1 MSTPHASPRRTRRL
15 VTLASAAIAALA
27 VGVLP
32 ATQAHATPSPQE
44 VEAQID
50 TLWGTLEPLVEQYNG
65 VHYQLTQN
73 QAKQAALLKQMGP
86 LQIQVDL
93 AQVRVGAMSADLYM
107 HGPGSTVNALLES
120 GTPADLID
128 RLNSVNEL
136 ARQQQATVAQAQQQV
151 AQYATQK
158 QALDLL
164 VAQQQK
170 QDADLA
176 AKKSQIQT
184 QLNQLEQLRS
194 AAYGASGSS
203 AGGSLKPVNCPYT
216 YIGGAGGKAAQVAC
230 SLIGH
235 PYGWGDAGPTYYDC
249 SGLTMVA
256 WAAAGVSLA
265 HYTVT
270 QHSQTKRIS
279 ATDLQPGDL
288 VFYGSDLHHVA
299 LYVGGGW
306 VVHAPKPGDKVR
318 MAQMGEI
325 GSINSYGRPGA

>member
-1 MSTPHASPRRTRRL
+1 MSTPHASHRRTRRL

-32 ATQAHATPSPQE
+32 ATQAHATPTPQE

-107 HGPGSTVNALLES
+107 HGPGSTINALLES

-136 ARQQQATVAQAQQQV
+136 ARQQQQTVAQAQQQV

-184 QLNQLEQLRS
+184 QLNQLEQLRT

-249 SGLTMVA
+249 SGLTMAA

-318 MAQMGEI
+318 MAQMGQI

>member
-1 MSTPHASPRRTRRL
+1 VPTPVAPPRKLRRALTR
-15 VTLASAAIAALA
+15 VLAGFA
-27 VGVLP
+27 VLTITAVVP
-32 ATQAHATPSPQE
+32 ATQAHATPTPTE

-50 TLWGTLEPLVEQYNG
+50 QVWGQLEPLVEQYNG

-86 LQIQVDL
+86 LQTQVDL
-93 AQVRVGAMSADLYM
+93 AEVRVGAMSAQLYM
-107 HGPGSTVNALLES
+107 HGPGGNLNALLES
-120 GTPADLID
+120 GSPATLADQLSA
-128 RLNSVNEL
+128 LNEL
-136 ARQQQATVAQAQQQV
+136 ARQQQETVAQVKQQV
-151 AQYATQK
+151 DQYASQK

-176 AKKSQIQT
+176 AKKNTIQA
-184 QLNQLEQLRS
+184 QLNQLEQLRT
-194 AAYGASGSS
+194 AAYGASGAA
-203 AGGSLKPVNCPYT
+203 AGGSLKPVNCPFT

-249 SGLTMVA
+249 SGLTMAA

-270 QHSQTKRIS
+270 QHSQTRRIS
-279 ATDLQPGDL
+279 ASELQPGDL
-288 VFYGSDLHHVA
+288 VFYCSDLHHVA

-318 MAQMGEI
+318 MAQMGAI
-325 GSINSYGRPGA
+325 GSINSYGRPG

>member
-1 MSTPHASPRRTRRL
+1 VAPRALPRPARRALSLAAAGL
-15 VTLASAAIAALA
+15 VALA
-27 VGVLP
+27 VGALP
-32 ATQAHATPSPQE
+32 ATQAHATPSVTE

-50 TLWGTLEPLVEQYNG
+50 QLWGTLEPLVEQYNG
-65 VHYQLTQN
+65 IHYQLTQN
-73 QAKQAALLKQMGP
+73 QAKQQALVKQMGP
-86 LQIQVDL
+86 LQTQVDL
-93 AQVRVGAMSADLYM
+93 AQVRVGAMSAQLYM
-107 HGPGSTVNALLES
+107 RGPGSNLNALLES
-120 GTPADLID
+120 GSPAALMEE
-128 RLNSVNEL
+128 LASLNEL
-136 ARQQQATVAQAQQQV
+136 ARQQQKTVAQVRQQV
-151 AQYATQK
+151 NQFATQK

-176 AKKSQIQT
+176 AKKNTIQA
-184 QLNQLEQLRS
+184 QLNQLEQLRT
-194 AAYGASGSS
+194 AAYGASGSV
-203 AGGSLKPVNCPYT
+203 AGGVLKPVSCPYT

-235 PYGWGDAGPTYYDC
+235 PYGWGQAGPTYYDC
-249 SGLTMVA
+249 SGLTMAA

-270 QHSQTKRIS
+270 QRSQTRRIS
-279 ATDLQPGDL
+279 ATELQPGDL

-318 MAQMGEI
+318 MAQMGQI
-325 GSINSYGRPGA
+325 GSINSYGRPG

>member
-1 MSTPHASPRRTRRL
+1 MPT
-15 VTLASAAIAALA
+15 SAASRNLRRALIRVLAGLA
-27 VGVLP
+27 VISVTAVVP
-32 ATQAHATPSPQE
+32 ATQAHATPTVTE

-50 TLWGTLEPLVEQYNG
+50 QVWSQLEPLVEQYNG

-73 QAKQAALLKQMGP
+73 QAKQAALMKQMGP
-86 LQIQVDL
+86 LQVQVDL
-93 AQVRVGAMSADLYM
+93 AQVRVGAMSAQLYM
-107 HGPGSTVNALLES
+107 HGPGSNLNALLES
-120 GTPADLID
+120 GSPANLVDQLAS
-128 RLNSVNEL
+128 LNEL
-136 ARQQQATVAQAQQQV
+136 AREQQSTVAQVKQQV
-151 AQYATQK
+151 DQYAKQK
-158 QALDLL
+158 QDLDVL

-176 AKKSQIQT
+176 AKKATIT
-184 QLNQLEQLRS
+184 AQLNQLEQLRA
-194 AAYGASGSS
+194 AAYGASGSA
-203 AGGSLKPVNCPYT
+203 AGGNLKPVNCPYT

-235 PYGWGDAGPTYYDC
+235 PYGWGDAGPARYDC
-249 SGLTMVA
+249 SGLTMAA

-270 QHSQTKRIS
+270 QHSQTRRIS
-279 ATDLQPGDL
+279 ATELQPGDL

-306 VVHAPKPGDKVR
+306 VVHAPKPGDEVR
-318 MAQMGEI
+318 MAQMGVI

>member
-1 MSTPHASPRRTRRL
+1 VSTPHASHRRTRRL

-32 ATQAHATPSPQE
+32 ATQAHATPTPQE

-107 HGPGSTVNALLES
+107 HGPGSTINALLES

-136 ARQQQATVAQAQQQV
+136 ARQQQQTVAQAQQQV

-164 VAQQQK
+164 VGQQQK

-249 SGLTMVA
+249 SGLTMAA

-318 MAQMGEI
+318 MAQMGQI

>member
-32 ATQAHATPSPQE
+32 ATRAHATPSPQE

-107 HGPGSTVNALLES
+107 HGPGSTVNAQLES

-136 ARQQQATVAQAQQQV
+136 ARQQQATVAQVQQQV

-249 SGLTMVA
+249 SGLTMAA

>member
-1 MSTPHASPRRTRRL
+1 VSTPHASPRRTRRL

-249 SGLTMVA
+249 SGLTMAA

>member
-1 MSTPHASPRRTRRL
+1 MVSSHASARRIRRF
-15 VTLASAAIAALA
+15 VTLASAALAAVA

-32 ATQAHATPSPQE
+32 ATQAHATPTPQE
-44 VEAQID
+44 VETQID

-73 QAKQAALLKQMGP
+73 QGKQADLIKQMGP

-107 HGPGSTVNALLES
+107 HGPGSNLNALLES
-120 GTPADLID
+120 GSPADLID
-128 RLNSVNEL
+128 RLNSLNEL
-136 ARQQQATVAQAQQQV
+136 ARQQQETVSQAQQQV
-151 AQYATQK
+151 DQYLKQK
-158 QALDLL
+158 QALDVL
-164 VAQQQK
+164 VGQQQK

-176 AKKSQIQT
+176 AKKTQIQS
-184 QLNQLEQLRS
+184 QLNQLQQLRT
-194 AAYGASGSS
+194 AAYGASGN
-203 AGGSLKPVNCPYT
+203 AGGSLKPVACPYT
-216 YIGGAGGKAAQVAC
+216 YTGGAGGKAAQVAC

-235 PYGWGDAGPTYYDC
+235 PYGWGDAGPTSYDC
-249 SGLTMVA
+249 SGLTMAA

-265 HYTVT
+265 HFTVT

-279 ATDLQPGDL
+279 ASDLQPGDL

-306 VVHAPKPGDKVR
+306 VVHAPKPGDYVR
-318 MAQMGEI
+318 MAKMADP
-325 GSINSYGRPGA
+325 GSINSYGRPG

>member
-1 MSTPHASPRRTRRL
+1 VSSSHASPRRIQRL
-15 VTLASAAIAALA
+15 VTLAAAALAAIA
-27 VGVLP
+27 VGVFP
-32 ATQAHATPSPQE
+32 ATQAHATPTPQE

-107 HGPGSTVNALLES
+107 HGPGSTINALLES

-136 ARQQQATVAQAQQQV
+136 ARQQQQTVAQAQQQV

-184 QLNQLEQLRS
+184 QLNQLEQLRA

-249 SGLTMVA
+249 SGLTMAA

-318 MAQMGEI
+318 MAQMGQI

>member
-1 MSTPHASPRRTRRL
+1 MVSSHASSRRIRRF
-15 VTLASAAIAALA
+15 VTLASAALAAVA

-32 ATQAHATPSPQE
+32 ATQAHATPTPQE

-73 QAKQAALLKQMGP
+73 QGKQADLIKQMGP

-107 HGPGSTVNALLES
+107 HGPGSNLNALLES
-120 GTPADLID
+120 GSPADLID
-128 RLNSVNEL
+128 RLNSLNEL
-136 ARQQQATVAQAQQQV
+136 ARQQQETVAQAQQQV
-151 AQYATQK
+151 GEYLKQK
-158 QALDLL
+158 QALDVL
-164 VAQQQK
+164 VGQQQK

-176 AKKSQIQT
+176 AKKTQIQS
-184 QLNQLEQLRS
+184 QLNQLEQLRT
-194 AAYGASGSS
+194 AAYGASGG
-203 AGGSLKPVNCPYT
+203 AGGSLKPVACPYT
-216 YIGGAGGKAAQVAC
+216 YTGGAGGKAAQVAC

-235 PYGWGDAGPTYYDC
+235 PYGWGDAGPTSYDC
-249 SGLTMVA
+249 SGLTMAA

-265 HYTVT
+265 HYTGT

-279 ATDLQPGDL
+279 ASDLQPGDL

-306 VVHAPKPGDKVR
+306 VVHAPKPGDYVR
-318 MAQMGEI
+318 MAKMADPGA
-325 GSINSYGRPGA
+325 INSYGRPG

>member
-1 MSTPHASPRRTRRL
+1 MSTPHASHRRTRRL

-32 ATQAHATPSPQE
+32 ATQAHATPTPQE

-107 HGPGSTVNALLES
+107 HGPGSTINALLES

-164 VAQQQK
+164 VGQQQK

-249 SGLTMVA
+249 SGLTMAA

-318 MAQMGEI
+318 MAQMGQI

>member
-1 MSTPHASPRRTRRL
+1 

-32 ATQAHATPSPQE
+32 ATRAHATPSPQE

-136 ARQQQATVAQAQQQV
+136 ARQQQATVAQVQQQV

-249 SGLTMVA
+249 SGLTMAA